1 MGVLPLWLRIQHNDR
16 SLPTKFEKHL
26 ERKAPICYNFMVL
39 TDEAP

>member
-1 MGVLPLWLRIQHNDR
+1 MTFRFGLGYSIMIDH
-16 SLPTKFEKHL
+16 LPTKFEKHL